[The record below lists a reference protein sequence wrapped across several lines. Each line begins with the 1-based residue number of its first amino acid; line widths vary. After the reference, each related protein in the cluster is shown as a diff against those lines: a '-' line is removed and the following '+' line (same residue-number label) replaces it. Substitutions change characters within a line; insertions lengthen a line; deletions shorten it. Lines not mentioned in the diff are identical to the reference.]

1 MPEKSPTKKQ
11 RLALK
16 TIWDTMEKSLKYFRV
31 SFAGGRRG
39 TRVVDSAV
47 CTVTVLITP
56 TESITAHDAVTVRCH
71 LNTYAELD
79 ARFPE
84 ETKIRA
90 EKSLSVLFG
99 TSGGPGPG
107 LNLFAG
113 WG

>member
-1 MPEKSPTKKQ
+1 
-11 RLALK
+11 
-16 TIWDTMEKSLKYFRV
+16 MEKSLKYFRV

-39 TRVVDSAV
+39 TRVDSAV

-90 EKSLSVLFG
+90 EKSLSALFG
-99 TSGGPGPG
+99 TSGGPDPG
-107 LNLFAG
+107 LNLFPG
-113 WG
+113 WR